1 MSEPVDAALRARMSD
16 FDQAVLQRDEALAQR
31 VLHPGYALVLVHPAP
46 AVMPRERW
54 LAVLPDY
61 LVSSW
66 TVSEQAVDVDGDT
79 AAVLQRVDM
88 QATVLGG
95 DRSGLFIISDVWRR
109 GADGWQIWRR
119 HSTPLAAGD
128 MPGAS

>member
-1 MSEPVDAALRARMSD
+1 MTESVDAALRARMNE
-16 FDQAVLQRDEALAQR
+16 FDEAVLQRDEQLARQ
-31 VLHPGYALVLVHPAP
+31 VLHPDYALVLVHPTRT
-46 AVMPRERW
+46 VMPRERW

-61 LVSSW
+61 LVSTWS
-66 TVSEQAVDVDGDT
+66 VSEQTVDVDADT

-88 QATVLGG
+88 EATVLGV
-95 DRSGLFIISDVWRR
+95 DRSGPFIISDIWRR
-109 GADGWQIWRR
+109 GADGWQVWRR